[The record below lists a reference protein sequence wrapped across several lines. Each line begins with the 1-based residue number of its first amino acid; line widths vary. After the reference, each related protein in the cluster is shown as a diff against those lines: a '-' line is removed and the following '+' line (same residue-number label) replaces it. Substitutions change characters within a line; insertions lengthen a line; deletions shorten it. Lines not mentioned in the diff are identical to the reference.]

1 MFAATRSDNRR
12 RTILALA
19 IGWILFW
26 ALMIAVAIQDYLRS
40 GRTRIWEPL
49 LWEGSSALVITVLGL
64 AYRRLARKNDRLLH
78 TPARWFLAQSI
89 WLPVIGISFIV
100 VVYALRHGVYALAGV
115 EYRHEPWGEVV
126 AYEAVKLILYFGLFM
141 AVLFGI
147 LSYREL
153 TAEKERAQRSAALL
167 RQAQLQSLTQQ
178 VQPHFLFNALNT
190 ISSLMHVDAA
200 RADMLLARLSDLL
213 RATLD
218 MSGRLEHD
226 VRSELD
232 LLRAYA
238 ELMAERFADRVD
250 ISWTVDDAALDCRI
264 PVMSLQPLLENTFK
278 HTVERRSKPT
288 RIVVSARREGE
299 QLRLSIEDDA
309 GTLTLPA
316 SSGEVARTGVGT
328 KNLRERLATLYGD
341 RAEFRLIQLE
351 PAGVRAEMRVPCA
364 Y

>member
-1 MFAATRSDNRR
+1 MLDFTRSDNRR
-12 RTILALA
+12 RTVLALA

-49 LWEGSSALVITVLGL
+49 LWEGSSALVITLLGL
-64 AYRRLARKNDRLLH
+64 AYRRLARANDRLLH
-78 TPARWFLAQSI
+78 TPVRWFLAQLI
-89 WLPVIGISFIV
+89 WLPVIGIGFIV

-115 EYRHEPWGEVV
+115 EYRHEPLGEVV
-126 AYEAVKLILYFGLFM
+126 VYEAVKLLLYFGLFM

-226 VRSELD
+226 VRGELD

-238 ELMAERFADRVD
+238 QLMAERFADRVD
-250 ISWTVDDAALDCRI
+250 IAWEVDDAVLDCRV

-278 HTVERRSKPT
+278 HTVERRSRPT
-288 RIVVSARREGE
+288 RILVAARRKGG
-299 QLRLSIEDDA
+299 QLLLRIEDDA
-309 GTLTLPA
+309 GMLAPQA
-316 SSGEVARTGVGT
+316 PSADNVRTGVGT
-328 KNLRERLATLYGD
+328 KNLRERLETLYGD
-341 RAEFRLIQLE
+341 RAEFQLIQLE
-351 PAGVRAEMRVPCA
+351 PAGVRAEMRLPCA
-364 Y
+364 S